1 VNCPAYENP
10 ARKLMLMVGELHR
23 MGYQKIRFY
32 PHIGGAGYWRYILT
46 VVKDRRVEPEWDPSP
61 EEKRTVWNSLGDG
74 ELRASLYG
82 WGDQVEDTPERLARR
97 FLAAFKTI
105 KRLGKGKDQKYANW
119 YRNVLEKIAPE
130 GIIYCWWDGSSSCEE
145 GIGVLNKDGVV
156 SLPLPPGERKYPLLR
171 IILD

>member
-1 VNCPAYENP
+1 
-10 ARKLMLMVGELHR
+10 MLMVGELHR

-74 ELRASLYG
+74 ELRANLYG

-105 KRLGKGKDQKYANW
+105 KRLGKG
-119 YRNVLEKIAPE
+119 I
-130 GIIYCWWDGSSSCEE
+130 
-145 GIGVLNKDGVV
+145 
-156 SLPLPPGERKYPLLR
+156 
-171 IILD
+171 